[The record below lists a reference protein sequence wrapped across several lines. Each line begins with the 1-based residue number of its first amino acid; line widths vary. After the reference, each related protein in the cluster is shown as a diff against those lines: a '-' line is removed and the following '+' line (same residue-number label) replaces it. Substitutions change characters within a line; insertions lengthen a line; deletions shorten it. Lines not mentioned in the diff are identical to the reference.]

1 MASQST
7 GEELSPDAVKG
18 IAAVLLRANAGRRVH
33 FGGLDLTEMAG
44 RFLARHVEEVG
55 FEAAD
60 RTFRKQGLALVTIEN
75 NR

>member
-1 MASQST
+1 MTPQIKQQA
-7 GEELSPDAVKG
+7 LSPEAVKG
-18 IAAVLLRANAGRRVH
+18 IAAVLLHANAGRRVH

-44 RFLARHVEEVG
+44 KFLERHVREVG

-60 RTFRKQGLALVTIEN
+60 RTFRKQGFALVTSEN

>member
-1 MASQST
+1 MASQS
-7 GEELSPDAVKG
+7 EREALSPEAVKG
-18 IAAVLLRANAGRRVH
+18 IAAVLLHANAGRRVH

-44 RFLARHVEEVG
+44 QFLERHVREVG

-60 RTFRKQGLALVTIEN
+60 RTFRKQGFALVTDEN

>member
-1 MASQST
+1 MASKSNP
-7 GEELSPDAVKG
+7 EALSPAAVKG
-18 IAAVLLRANAGRRVH
+18 IAKVLLHANAGRRVH

-44 RFLARHVEEVG
+44 SFLERHVREVG

-60 RTFRKQGLALVTIEN
+60 RAFRKQGFALVTDEN